1 MRPGSRVPAPL
12 HAPLRR
18 QALQHGPGLP
28 QWQPLVHARH
38 HAIGTKSQKAENM
51 GPMGKTNMYY
61 DYSKDPSYAK
71 EITLH
76 FDFTAKPAATKAV
89 RKR

>member
-1 MRPGSRVPAPL
+1 M
-12 HAPLRR
+12 
-18 QALQHGPGLP
+18 HGITP
-28 QWQPLVHARH
+28 
-38 HAIGTKSQKAENM
+38 IGTKSQKAENM

-71 EITLH
+71 EITLY

-89 RKR
+89 GKR